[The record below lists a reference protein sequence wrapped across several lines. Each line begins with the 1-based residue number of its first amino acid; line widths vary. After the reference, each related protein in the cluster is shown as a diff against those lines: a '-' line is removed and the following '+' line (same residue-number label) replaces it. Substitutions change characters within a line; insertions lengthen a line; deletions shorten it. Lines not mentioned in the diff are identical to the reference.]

1 MSKLSELQQ
10 SCPDFK
16 QIYSYLANETLPDYE
31 NFQNKIIQ
39 TSNYYEICN
48 GVLYHWFQRRVK
60 CNQRYEDKW
69 IQQLA
74 LPRDLRLEA
83 LKAYH
88 DNSAG
93 GAHPGIEKVMAAM
106 KSKYHW
112 PRMHQIIYDYIDS
125 CDTCQIIKS
134 DTHARP
140 PPLTS
145 LPIVGRFHRWHMDFL
160 KLHKTNRI
168 SICSSHCLISKW
180 VKAFPM
186 KTHEATEVSRCLFEN
201 IITK

>member
-1 MSKLSELQQ
+1 MFNMSKLSELQQ

-60 CNQRYEDKW
+60 CNQQYEDKW

-93 GAHPGIEKVMAAM
+93 GAHLGIEKAMAAM

-125 CDTCQIIKS
+125 CDTCQIIKR

-145 LPIVGRFHRWHMDFL
+145 VPIVGRFHRWLMDFL
-160 KLHKTNRI
+160 KLHKTNKGYQYVL
-168 SICSSHCLISKW
+168 LIVES
-180 VKAFPM
+180 P
-186 KTHEATEVSRCLFEN
+186 N
-201 IITK
+201 G